1 MDKDL
6 QKYYEDRFDM
16 MSSQGWKD
24 LMEDVDKMSINYNNL
39 YSVSTEAELNFK
51 KGQIDILL
59 WLLSLKETSEKA
71 WEELEESD
79 AEEDV

>member
-6 QKYYEDRFDM
+6 QEYYEARFDM
-16 MSSQGWKD
+16 MATKGWKD

-39 YSVSTEAELNFK
+39 FEVSTEAELNFK

-59 WLLSLKETSEKA
+59 WLLSLKETSEQA
-71 WEELEESD
+71 WMELQED
-79 AEEDV
+79 A